1 MQEVSVWSE
10 SAIERRTESTA
21 ASVRGKPGFQRRDNE
36 RMLWNM
42 GRERWGRRAAR
53 SERRERRSRSGWG
66 ERDRASKR
74 EEMVASEVEGL
85 TMRDRARDRAYR
97 EVGTSEVFAA
107 WLRSF
112 SHWREPT
119 APLRLCPAQF
129 FERRETTF
137 STLEVEFYF
146 QLKTLFQLTFS

>member
-10 SAIERRTESTA
+10 SAIERRTESMA

-53 SERRERRSRSGWG
+53 SERRERRSRSGWR

-97 EVGTSEVFAA
+97 EVGTSV
-107 WLRSF
+107 
-112 SHWREPT
+112 
-119 APLRLCPAQF
+119 
-129 FERRETTF
+129 
-137 STLEVEFYF
+137 
-146 QLKTLFQLTFS
+146 